1 MANLRRSPRW
11 FLAAA
16 LAAGGYASCSAPFD
30 PPALVNSLRVLQVE
44 IDAGQVPIN
53 DADNDGVPDSD
64 INGDGTIN
72 DLDNVKKGFG
82 AYALPGELV
91 HFEMTYADGR
101 DQAEVDSFGPP
112 LITWIGGCWNPP
124 GNDYYGCYAQLG
136 DLFEGLGT
144 GTLPP
149 EVGFGPAFDLTVPT
163 DVLTAVGKPAAGPRV
178 AIGFIFF
185 IVCAGE
191 LRPVQQEGDTAAGS
205 FPIGCFDASGR
216 ELGPDGFVPGYTQVY
231 VFEDGRRNANPVI
244 NGILVDGA
252 APTEAVTVPLC
263 NVSEDERRKTG
274 CSAIDEF
281 AECETV
287 EIDVSVPDDVAEIDA
302 DATGADGEQLREVVW
317 VSYYADAGDFDSPTK
332 LVSDAQ
338 EGIQGDHGTVWVP
351 PEVPGSYSVWAVVR
365 DNRGGSSLIE
375 QFVTVTE

>member
-1 MANLRRSPRW
+1 M

-30 PPALVNSLRVLQVE
+30 PPALVNSLRVLQV
-44 IDAGQVPIN
+44 QVNAVAPTN
-53 DADNDGVPDSD
+53 DADGDGVADAD
-64 INGDGTIN
+64 VDGDGDIDDDDFTTQ
-72 DLDNVKKGFG
+72 LSG
-82 AYALPGELV
+82 AYALPGETV
-91 HFEMTYADGR
+91 NFSMVYADGR
-101 DQAEVDSFGPP
+101 DQTEVETSGPP

-136 DLFEGLGT
+136 SLFEGLQT
-144 GTLPP
+144 GALPP
-149 EVGFGPAFDLTVPT
+149 EVGFGPEFNLTVPT
-163 DVLTAVGKPAAGPRV
+163 DVLAAVGQPDAGPRV

-185 IVCAGE
+185 IVCAGD

-205 FPIGCFDASGR
+205 FPIGCFDSSGR

-244 NGILVDGA
+244 NGILVDGEAPA
-252 APTEAVTVPLC
+252 AQVTVPAC
-263 NVSEDERRKTG
+263 KVSEDERRKTG
-274 CSAIDEF
+274 CSATDEF

-287 EIDVSVPDDVAEIDA
+287 DIDVSVPDDVAEIDA
-302 DATGADGEQLREVVW
+302 GATGAEGEELREVVW

-338 EGIQGDHGTVWVP
+338 KGIQGDHGTVWVP
-351 PEVPGSYSVWAVVR
+351 PETPGTYSVWAIVR
-365 DNRGGSSLIE
+365 DNRGGSSLVE
-375 QFVTVTE
+375 QFINVTE